1 MHLRGPQEPGRRR
14 LRRFR
19 RESDASEAIDRRSQ
33 GLRGLGDFRISVRS
47 HAAKPATVGE
57 DRYRAGGAFPS
68 SPCAPAYFFP
78 SSSSYLGIIHRRAPR
93 WRAAP
98 TRLSFS
104 AAAAGPSTLIVFS
117 PFFSLGHASNLSRPA
132 GDPPDPS
139 KGQQLF
145 CSAISGGSV
154 TFSGKEL
161 LDHGSMWR
169 ERLRIN
175 GP

>member
-1 MHLRGPQEPGRRR
+1 MSAASKGHRCVPCTSEGLRSRAEGGFGASDENLMRRR
-14 LRRFR
+14 RSIGALKAFEDSETFEFR
-19 RESDASEAIDRRSQ
+19 
-33 GLRGLGDFRISVRS
+33 
-47 HAAKPATVGE
+47 
-57 DRYRAGGAFPS
+57 
-68 SPCAPAYFFP
+68 
-78 SSSSYLGIIHRRAPR
+78 
-93 WRAAP
+93 
-98 TRLSFS
+98 
-104 AAAAGPSTLIVFS
+104 